1 MPETLIVHP
10 GFHKTGTTALQS
22 SLRTNRKALA
32 AEGILYPPTKGATGH
47 HHAVWALRET
57 SHGWGKHSG
66 QKTPEKVW
74 RSLARRIRA
83 HSGTAVLSSEF
94 LIKSNDETIQRL
106 AQDTDAR
113 RVHVVFTLRPLVDI
127 LPSAYQQ
134 YLKFG
139 RATSYRRWL
148 KDIFDAKRG
157 TARARSFWMR
167 QDHPAI
173 VERWANIF
181 GAENIHLIITDKQHP
196 QRIFE
201 TFSSLLGLPET
212 FLQPVTRTGL
222 NRSLTWPEI
231 ELLREINKSFKRR
244 RGYREYVTFVR
255 GGALRKLTSKR
266 PPTPDHSP
274 LQTPRWAVEKAHKLS
289 AAAIESF
296 KQMDIQVHGDLGSLA
311 GANLPIGR
319 NKVTGLVST
328 KVAASMLLATKSER
342 VLSRARTKKLLA
354 ELAHRLRRRVLP
366 RWLRVGRY
374 ALWR

>member
-1 MPETLIVHP
+1 MPETLIIHP
-10 GFHKTGTTALQS
+10 GFHKTGTSALQS
-22 SLRTNRKALA
+22 SLRANSKALA

-57 SHGWGKHSG
+57 LHGWGKHSG

-106 AQDTDAR
+106 ARDTEAR
-113 RVHVVFTLRPLVDI
+113 RVQVVFTIRPLVDI

-139 RATSYRRWL
+139 RATSYTKWL
-148 KDIFDAKRG
+148 KDILDSERR
-157 TARARSFWMR
+157 TAAARSFWMR

-196 QRIFE
+196 ERIFE
-201 TFSSLLGLPET
+201 IFSSLLGLPET
-212 FLQPVTRTGL
+212 FLQPVTGAGL

-244 RGYREYVTFVR
+244 RGYREYVTFIR
-255 GGALRKLTSKR
+255 GGAVRRLTSRR
-266 PPTPDHSP
+266 PPTLDHSP
-274 LQTPRWAVEKAHKLS
+274 LQTPRWAVEKAQEV
-289 AAAIESF
+289 AASAIESF
-296 KQMDIQVHGDLGSLA
+296 KQMDVQVHGDLGSLA
-311 GANLPIGR
+311 KASLPIGR
-319 NKVTGLVST
+319 NKAIGQVST
-328 KVAASMLLATKSER
+328 KVAATMLLATKSQR
-342 VLSRARTKKLLA
+342 VLRRAKTKKLLA
-354 ELAHRLRRRVLP
+354 ELARRLRRRLLP
-366 RWLRVGRY
+366 SWFR
-374 ALWR
+374 A